1 MLYDT
6 KESRKKLWSSMLRP
20 LALFSEKPLDSK
32 QNWKY
37 YAWKNNLIS
46 IFMLK
51 HSIHPLKC

>member
-6 KESRKKLWSSMLRP
+6 KESRKKLWSSVLRP

-37 YAWKNNLIS
+37 YAWNIT
-46 IFMLK
+46 
-51 HSIHPLKC
+51 